1 MDIYRCPKCGME
13 MTAKLWWSLGSLG
26 KCPSGCGEFIDK
38 FVKIDGQ
45 DKTADE
51 IAKPLDI
58 GIDEIQAALGR
69 VTNKPSLEEQAAF
82 IDALNEIQKT
92 MADRCPEVDTAGAG
106 AMMRADKTTIGDKVA
121 REREKGS
128 RIAERLIDHGL
139 KMLAKK
145 GMIPVTMIHD
155 GLLVTGKVTFEID
168 EKEEVLR

>member
-13 MTAKLWWSLGSLG
+13 MTAKLWWGLGSIG

-38 FVKIDGQ
+38 FVKIDG
-45 DKTADE
+45 
-51 IAKPLDI
+51 
-58 GIDEIQAALGR
+58 
-69 VTNKPSLEEQAAF
+69 
-82 IDALNEIQKT
+82 
-92 MADRCPEVDTAGAG
+92 
-106 AMMRADKTTIGDKVA
+106 KVA